1 MWHLQRRESENFYG
15 VALVDFQF
23 HWGALV
29 YYLTMASQLKST
41 LALICC
47 GTLLWIVGL
56 VIALATSATYRTI
69 WICICGAGLGV
80 IGAIYSYRR
89 DRRGEL

>member
-1 MWHLQRRESENFYG
+1 
-15 VALVDFQF
+15 
-23 HWGALV
+23 
-29 YYLTMASQLKST
+29 MASQLKST
-41 LALICC
+41 LTLICC
-47 GTLLWIVGL
+47 GTLMWIV
-56 VIALATSATYRTI
+56 ALTVGIATSAATRTI